1 MIPVEIFTH
10 EMKLP
15 DNLHDYVTKK
25 VTKLDRYINSL
36 EAARV
41 DLTYRKA
48 LKAAEDR
55 CKVQI
60 TLRGKG
66 FVLRAEE
73 RTDQPHSAFDLALE
87 KIERQLERYRGKHY
101 VNRGDARSISD
112 DAAQAVAAAYTE
124 VEPEQIVRRK
134 KFLLHPMDEG
144 EAMEQMRLLGQ
155 ENFFVFYNMNAG
167 GVSVLYKRRDGT
179 FGLIET
185 ELA

>member
-1 MIPVEIFTH
+1 MIPVEIFAH
-10 EMKLP
+10 EMKVP
-15 DNLHDYVTKK
+15 DNLEDYINKK
-25 VTKLDRYINSL
+25 VSKLDRYINSL

-66 FVLRAEE
+66 FVLRSEE

-87 KIERQLERYRGKHY
+87 KIERQVERYRGKHY
-101 VNRGDARSISD
+101 AVRGDTKSISD
-112 DAAQAVAAAYTE
+112 DAAEAVASVYQE
-124 VEPEQIVRRK
+124 EESSQIARRK
-134 KFLLHPMDEG
+134 RFMLHPMDES

-167 GVSVLYKRRDGT
+167 CVSVLYQRRDGS
-179 FGLIET
+179 FGLIDT